1 MSTPASTAP
10 LAGFTVAVTAD
21 RRRDELATL
30 LERHGARVVVAPAL
44 SVVPVPEDPE
54 LHAATV
60 SAVDKPPDLVVA
72 TSAAGLRGWLEAAEI
87 WGLAD
92 ALRRRL
98 ATAHLVF
105 TRPAARR
112 TGRRTPRG
120 VGRDA
125 GRGASRG
132 TSLAVGLVAHW
143 TPPSGGSDEV
153 LDYVLARGVDRRRV
167 AVQLDGEPLDDF
179 GATLRDSGAEVL
191 DVPVYRW
198 GPPADPAP
206 LRRLVDLIHGRLV
219 DAVTFT
225 SAPAVSSLLEA
236 GGPDL
241 VDRLRRGVTAACLG
255 RLAAAPLTALGLPVV
270 TPDRARL
277 GGLAGTLAEVL
288 PGRAPTLKAAG
299 TTVTLRGHAAV
310 VNGTLKPLA
319 PAPMAVLRALA
330 EARGAVLSRAALLRV
345 LPNGADEHAVEMAV
359 ARLRAALGGTAL
371 VKTVVKRG
379 YRLAL
384 D

>member
-1 MSTPASTAP
+1 MTPATSAP

-44 SVVPVPEDPE
+44 GVVPATDGPE
-54 LHAATV
+54 LRGATV
-60 SAVDKPPDLVVA
+60 SVVDKPPDLVVA
-72 TSAAGLRGWLEAAEI
+72 TGGAGLRGWLEAAEG

-98 ATAHLVF
+98 AAAHLVF
-105 TRPAARR
+105 ARPATPR
-112 TGRRTPRG
+112 TGHRIRRGP
-120 VGRDA
+120 
-125 GRGASRG
+125 GRGA
-132 TSLAVGLVAHW
+132 SLAVGLIAHW
-143 TPPSGGSDEV
+143 TPPSGGSDDV
-153 LDYVLARGVDRRRV
+153 LDYALDWGVAGRRV

-179 GATLRDSGAEVL
+179 CATLRGRGAEVL
-191 DVPVYRW
+191 EVPVYGW

-206 LRRLVDLIHGRLV
+206 LRRLVDLVRGRLV

-225 SAPAVSSLLEA
+225 SAPAVSSLLDT
-236 GGPDL
+236 GGPEL
-241 VDRLRRGVTAACLG
+241 VDRLRHDVTAGCVG
-255 RLAAAPLTALGLPVV
+255 RIAAAPLTALGVPVV
-270 TPDRARL
+270 TPDRTRL
-277 GGLAGTLAEVL
+277 DALVRALAEAL
-288 PGRAPTLKAAG
+288 PSRAPTLRAAG

-310 VNGTLKPLA
+310 VNGILKPLA
-319 PAPMAVLRALA
+319 PGPMAVLRALA

-345 LPNGADEHAVEMAV
+345 LPHGADEHAVEMAV